1 MKLARVMLS
10 AILASA
16 AASIS
21 AAADPL
27 PPLAGHT
34 LNAVAY
40 VFAPP
45 GSHQGGLARLML
57 QAYLAPG
64 GRALVRVWDEGRDAY
79 TPVAER
85 GWSLE
90 GSTLCIGLPTGE
102 PSKVCADVHVWGP
115 RIAGMAIRPYVQL
128 NGDLQPGDTLG
139 VRR

>member
-1 MKLARVMLS
+1 MKPASVLLF
-10 AILASA
+10 AILASVA
-16 AASIS
+16 IS
-21 AAADPL
+21 VSVSADPL

-40 VFAPP
+40 VSAPP

-64 GRALVRVWDEGRDAY
+64 GRALVRIWDEGRDAY

-90 GSTLCIGLPTGE
+90 GSTLCVGLPGE
-102 PSKVCADVHVWGP
+102 PSRVCADVHVWGA
-115 RIAGMAIRPYVQL
+115 RIAGMSIKPYVQL
-128 NGDLQPGDTLG
+128 NGDLLPGDALG